1 MSAPGLT
8 TKSPSALLK
17 PLKTFKDVVAGKK
30 RPPRVLRAGTEY
42 PLSTCS
48 GFLDGTLTGLSLSL
62 SLSKGTCGGIVV
74 TLIGHP
80 FDTLKVRLQA
90 QSVANPV
97 YSGVVD
103 CFKQTVSKEGMKGLY
118 KGMSSP
124 LAGQMVFRASLFTS
138 FAQSKVF
145 LASQKEGGALSQSQF
160 FLAGGMTGGVVS
172 FAEGPI
178 DFYKSQ
184 MQVQAIKAAE
194 AGGSVAQPNM
204 AETVKRSFAYNGVR
218 GPFQGLSATLLRNI
232 PANAVYFGSFECFK
246 GLACDRYNCKSSDL
260 SVPALF
266 GMGGLAGSLYWAL
279 LFPADVIKSKMQ
291 SDSIAKGERTYKT
304 IAGSVRSLYKEGGM
318 GVFYRGF
325 VPCMLRSTPANGIML
340 MTVDKVRNYI
350 DGL

>member
-1 MSAPGLT
+1 MSFARARNIPEH
-8 TKSPSALLK
+8 
-17 PLKTFKDVVAGKK
+17 
-30 RPPRVLRAGTEY
+30 VLR
-42 PLSTCS
+42 LS
-48 GFLDGTLTGLSLSL
+48 GRYADWPLSL

-160 FLAGGMTGGVVS
+160 FLAGGMTGAVVS

-194 AGGSVAQPNM
+194 AGGKGMPQPNIS
-204 AETVKRSFAYNGVR
+204 ETVKRSFAYNGVR

-246 GLACDRYNCKSSDL
+246 GLACDRYNCKASDL

>member
-1 MSAPGLT
+1 M
-8 TKSPSALLK
+8 
-17 PLKTFKDVVAGKK
+17 
-30 RPPRVLRAGTEY
+30 
-42 PLSTCS
+42 
-48 GFLDGTLTGLSLSL
+48 
-62 SLSKGTCGGIVV
+62 
-74 TLIGHP
+74 
-80 FDTLKVRLQA
+80 RLQA

-103 CFKQTVSKEGMKGLY
+103 CFKQTVSKEGIKGLY

-145 LASQKEGGALSQSQF
+145 LASQQEGGALSQSQF
-160 FLAGGMTGGVVS
+160 FSGGMTGGVA

-194 AGGSVAQPNM
+194 AGGSLPQPNM

-218 GPFQGLSATLLRNI
+218 GPFQGLSATMLRNI

-246 GLACDRYNCKSSDL
+246 GLACDRYNCKASDL

-266 GMGGLAGSLYWAL
+266 GMGGLAGSLYGA
-279 LFPADVIKSKMQ
+279 FP
-291 SDSIAKGERTYKT
+291 RTSSRARCSPT
-304 IAGSVRSLYKEGGM
+304 Q
-318 GVFYRGF
+318 
-325 VPCMLRSTPANGIML
+325 
-340 MTVDKVRNYI
+340 
-350 DGL
+350 